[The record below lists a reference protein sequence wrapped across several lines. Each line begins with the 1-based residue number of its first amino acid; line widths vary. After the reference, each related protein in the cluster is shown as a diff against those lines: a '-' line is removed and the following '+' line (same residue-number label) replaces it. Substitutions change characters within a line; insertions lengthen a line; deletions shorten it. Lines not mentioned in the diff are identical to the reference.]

1 MAYSRR
7 KIRTKKSRKSRRNKR
22 SRSYRKGGMFNTPQR
37 NANGVRYSA
46 APGQY
51 GQQQYGQQQYGQQQQ
66 NYSPVQGNNNLMGAF
81 NAAATPG
88 PLTGRYNQSGQYSP
102 SSVAYPGW
110 N

>member
-7 KIRTKKSRKSRRNKR
+7 KIRTKRSRKSRRNKR

-37 NANGVRYSA
+37 NANGVRSSA

-51 GQQQYGQQQYGQQQQ
+51 GQQQQQYGQQQQ
-66 NYSPVQGNNNLMGAF
+66 QQNYSPQGNNNLMGAF

>member
-1 MAYSRR
+1 MA
-7 KIRTKKSRKSRRNKR
+7 I
-22 SRSYRKGGMFNTPQR
+22 FII
-37 NANGVRYSA
+37 SA
-46 APGQY
+46 ADPR
-51 GQQQYGQQQYGQQQQ
+51 
-66 NYSPVQGNNNLMGAF
+66 MGAF